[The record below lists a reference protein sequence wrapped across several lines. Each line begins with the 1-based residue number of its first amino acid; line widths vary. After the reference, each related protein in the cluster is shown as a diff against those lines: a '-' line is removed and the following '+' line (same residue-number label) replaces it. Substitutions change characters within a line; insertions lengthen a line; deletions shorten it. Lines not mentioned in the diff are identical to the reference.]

1 VSKGCGFVCS
11 KIKVENTILSP
22 KNDSRS
28 NQILRFQILT
38 KSGIMIMELLV
49 KSIPMWMNVLE
60 SHYLNYSQNISF
72 LPSYFFSS
80 NDVSL
85 NSPSSYELQHSIQ
98 FTIQDMKYEIPLTLY
113 DSVEEL
119 TEIFMKLHQLPK
131 QYKIMILN
139 KLYYEQNK
147 MFQLVFQSY
156 THLENEKNYFFLQFL
171 QMEEKA
177 FLSEMHSNQ
186 VYEYIQSIENVLPL
200 IQQKLSIAEVNRRE
214 QKERE
219 MNDEHG
225 RDDEE
230 DEEMDDEEHDQ
241 LEEHF
246 PHLSLPP
253 HLHKSGTS
261 SSVAAAAA
269 VQPNLEFHKLSF
281 QNKNENEITSP
292 KNKKRPPSPASYN
305 LSNSKTQNW
314 KVLYEQSMND
324 LKETKKEKE
333 QLSKDLQYHLNNSV
347 KSQQIQQLTME
358 NQSFKELTT
367 SMKAEILSLQEQIG
381 DIQKSAI
388 QAVKQLQREQ
398 QQQQHHG
405 KDEEKDENDPRSKPD
420 NNNKYDQDDHE
431 EADYSR
437 DMFEIYKEHQQ
448 KTLSFASPLSSP
460 SISPRAMSGG
470 NQNNINTSNRNSQIH
485 KTTSSSSL
493 IGPSLDDHQ
502 DFDEWKKLP
511 FDKRDWTV
519 NYYDLIFNPSYSLQE
534 NSLHLFS
541 LFHSLRWPFIEEFL
555 FTIIYQH
562 YSVPTKGGV
571 TLTSFIRFT
580 KDFNIFMNFNGTPF
594 SPASMTSASAAA
606 ATTEQLMY
614 GTNTTSSGS
623 VLMNQLNTNSET
635 YNDILAMSMQSRFR
649 SSSASHSPMRA
660 GVQPTTTITS
670 ASHLSVSSP
679 FLTNNRQP
687 PPFQPLELM
696 SAAPTHVT
704 MEPGL
709 SNGEISLIFTNV
721 SRLETDDAL
730 KKTQTPVFKVRSVFT
745 PNTINITE
753 AIVGSPI
760 STSSKKGGGILSPVV
775 TLSSPNLSKKINT
788 KNTTAVVNSS
798 SVTNN
803 TIISRKQFI
812 LALQEMANKLYC
824 NVIEM
829 AMGNILPSGGR
840 RDLPTD
846 TDLEEE
852 EEKKMKKQKEVERV
866 AMELFLMKVVVPS
879 VVNLGKLSKNEYFIF
894 FLLII
899 FLL

>member
-1 VSKGCGFVCS
+1 
-11 KIKVENTILSP
+11 
-22 KNDSRS
+22 
-28 NQILRFQILT
+28 
-38 KSGIMIMELLV
+38 MELLL

-60 SHYLNYSQNISF
+60 SHYLNYSQNISS
-72 LPSYFFSS
+72 LPGYFFSS

-119 TEIFMKLHQLPK
+119 TEIFMKVHQLPK

-186 VYEYIQSIENVLPL
+186 LYEYIQSIENLLPL

-214 QKERE
+214 QKGRE
-219 MNDEHG
+219 MN
-225 RDDEE
+225 EE
-230 DEEMDDEEHDQ
+230 IQRGEEEEVDDEEHDQ

-253 HLHKSGTS
+253 HLHKNSTPS
-261 SSVAAAAA
+261 STAAAA
-269 VQPNLEFHKLSF
+269 VQPNLEFHKLS
-281 QNKNENEITSP
+281 KNERINDATNNIEIISP

-314 KVLYEQSMND
+314 KILYEQSMND
-324 LKETKKEKE
+324 LKETKKEKD

-381 DIQKSAI
+381 EIQKSAI

-398 QQQQHHG
+398 QQHQHG
-405 KDEEKDENDPRSKPD
+405 KDEEKDENVPRSKL
-420 NNNKYDQDDHE
+420 NNNSKYDQDAHE

-437 DMFEIYKEHQQ
+437 DMFEIYREHQQ

-460 SISPRAMSGG
+460 SISPRAMGG
-470 NQNNINTSNRNSQIH
+470 GSNQNNNTTNNRNNNQIH
-485 KTTSSSSL
+485 NTNSSSL

-502 DFDEWKKLP
+502 NFDEWKKLP

-541 LFHSLRWPFIEEFL
+541 LFHSLRWPFMEEFL

-594 SPASMTSASAAA
+594 SPASMTSVAA

-623 VLMNQLNTNSET
+623 VMMMNQLNTNSEA

-649 SSSASHSPMRA
+649 SSSASHSPLRA
-660 GVQPTTTITS
+660 AGLQPTATTTS
-670 ASHLSVSSP
+670 ATAASP
-679 FLTNNRQP
+679 FLMSNRQQP
-687 PPFQPLELM
+687 PSQPLEMM
-696 SAAPTHVT
+696 SAAPTHIT

-745 PNTINITE
+745 PNTINMTE
-753 AIVGSPI
+753 AILGSPI

-829 AMGNILPSGGR
+829 AMGNILPSGSGGR
-840 RDLPTD
+840 DFPAES
-846 TDLEEE
+846 DLEEE

-879 VVNLGKLSKNEYFIF
+879 VVNLGN
-894 FLLII
+894 
-899 FLL
+899 